1 MNEVHVIIVR
11 GGVVYA
17 VDAFSSLEVAEQ
29 FYPDDTRIPLEPGM
43 QVQPGWTYD
52 GSAFTAPEVPQP
64 AYVPAMLSPLEFLR
78 RVPMTTRIAIREAAK
93 TDPVIQDAMELLMV
107 AKEIDV
113 HDADTVAFVTYMRD
127 IKGLLTNEQAEAL
140 LY

>member
-1 MNEVHVIIVR
+1 MGETYVIIVR

-17 VDAFSSLEVAEQ
+17 VDAFASLEAAAQ
-29 FYPDDTRIPLEPGM
+29 FYPDDTRIPLEPGSK
-43 QVQPGWTYD
+43 VQPGWTYD
-52 GSAFTAPEVPQP
+52 GSTFTAPPVEEKVVVPS
-64 AYVPAMLSPLEFLR
+64 MLSPLEFLR

-127 IKGLLTNEQAEAL
+127 VKGLLTAEQAAAL

>member
-1 MNEVHVIIVR
+1 MADVHVIIVR

-17 VDAFSSLEVAEQ
+17 VDAFSSVEAAAQ
-29 FYPDDTRIPLEPGM
+29 FYPDDLRIPLEPGSL
-43 QVQPGWTYD
+43 VQPSWTYD
-52 GSAFTAPEVPQP
+52 GSVFTEPDTPQP
-64 AYVPAMLSPLEFLR
+64 AYTPSMISPLEFLR
-78 RVPMTTRIAIREAAK
+78 RVPMPTRIAIREAAK

-113 HDADTVAFVTYMRD
+113 HDADTLSFVAYMRD
-127 IKGLLTNEQAEAL
+127 VKGLLTTEQAEAL